1 MRFQSR
7 HRNIWVVIWKKWY
20 VISLSLSLAWSH
32 TKQNWGMRR
41 NWVLP
46 WSKILQF
53 RPCQPYAWAT
63 CFTKR
68 KGWVGIRFPCFRS
81 WLWKALSAKAETR
94 QQTTDVAAVSAAAA
108 LAARQEMTTNTRFV
122 DIETHFDCTEPQSLS
137 NTQATLPTSLI
148 CSSNNCWNWI
158 NFVKKPIGCVSHQL
172 DGFNRGTHPITRV
185 RCRGIPRNPPTRR

>member
-1 MRFQSR
+1 MILDWNTAVIENNAIPITAPEHLSS
-7 HRNIWVVIWKKWY
+7 NMKKVVCDLSL
-20 VISLSLSLAWSH
+20 SLSLSLAWSH

-108 LAARQEMTTNTRFV
+108 LAARQEMTTNRG
-122 DIETHFDCTEPQSLS
+122 QW
-137 NTQATLPTSLI
+137 A
-148 CSSNNCWNWI
+148 SSNSLPELVEQFFSQSSYQC
-158 NFVKKPIGCVSHQL
+158 P
-172 DGFNRGTHPITRV
+172 NRM
-185 RCRGIPRNPPTRR
+185 CQPPTRWIQPRYAPHYPCSLQRHT